1 MNRQDIKELVLLI
14 SKLSKY
20 YKQNRNF
27 LQILIFYRKSR
38 VIAAADF
45 PRFARRYV
53 TKIATVW
60 SILFGLQQKVI
71 HTLKK

>member
-38 VIAAADF
+38 VQCFGIDVF
-45 PRFARRYV
+45 
-53 TKIATVW
+53 W
-60 SILFGLQQKVI
+60 SNWQFQLLCESQIPNPIPIPFI
-71 HTLKK
+71 LKK